1 MEPIVVA
8 GIGPGDPEYLTPAV
22 VRAVARAG
30 VLVGGRRALA
40 LFPES
45 SARRVLIH
53 RDLQG
58 VVDEVRRERERR
70 VVVLCSGDPGLFGLL
85 AVLRRHFTPEELRV
99 LPGISAV
106 QLAFA
111 RAALPWQDAR
121 IFSLHG
127 REAGDTP
134 GRIASCDKAAVL
146 GEPRYP
152 PARLGEELSAAGCG
166 PRRVFLGFDLGGEA
180 ERCRTG
186 GLEVLAEE
194 PEGGDYVAVIWR
206 E

>member
-1 MEPIVVA
+1 MEPMVVA
-8 GIGPGDPEYLTPAV
+8 GIGPGASDYLTPAV
-22 VRAVARAG
+22 VQAVARAE

-40 LFPES
+40 LFPDIA
-45 SARRVLIH
+45 ARRVLID
-53 RDLQG
+53 RDLEG
-58 VVDEVRRERERR
+58 LVRELRRVRERR

-85 AVLRRHFTPEELRV
+85 AFLRRHFAGEELRV

-111 RAALPWQDAR
+111 RAALPWHDAR

-127 REAGDTP
+127 REAGDTL
-134 GRIASCDKAAVL
+134 RQIAACHKAAVL

-166 PRRVFLGFDLGGEA
+166 PRRVFLGFDLGGEG
-180 ERCRTG
+180 ERCGQG
-186 GLEVLAEE
+186 GMEVLAAE
-194 PEGGDYVAVIWR
+194 PEGGNYVAVIWR